1 MLNKE
6 LINIPKCKECGKE
19 TDLECPNCHRPY
31 CEAHLMPENHPHCK
45 VKVKKRSEG
54 GGLPIFV
61 ILPII
66 MLVIGLVILLFS
78 IDLPSLVNPKPHTIY
93 VTQTVNETIP
103 LELNFEH
110 YFYNETYHDTRITLT
125 GFLTRLTVG
134 TGFIAYIVDDHDNE
148 ISIAFQNDDQI
159 EIFDNSKKNDIYE
172 IKGMLRKKH
181 MGLFIEPIYIRL
193 SKRPVKI
200 EQKNITVAQDLI

>member
-1 MLNKE
+1 MPN
-6 LINIPKCKECGKE
+6 CKECGNV

-31 CEAHLMPENHPHCK
+31 CEAHLMPENHKHCK
-45 VKVKKRSEG
+45 VKARPIKGENE
-54 GGLPIFV
+54 GLPVFV

-66 MLVIGLVILLFS
+66 MLVIGLVVLLFS
-78 IDLPSLVNPKPHTIY
+78 IDLPGIINLKQRPVYI
-93 VTQTVNETIP
+93 TQTVNETIQ

-110 YFYNETYHDTRITLT
+110 YFYNETYHDTRLTLK
-125 GFLTRLTVG
+125 GFLKRLKVG

-159 EIFDNSKKNDIYE
+159 DIFENSNEQNIYE

-181 MGLFIEPIYIRL
+181 MGLYIEPTYIRL
-193 SKRPVKI
+193 SERPYKI
-200 EQKNITVAQDLI
+200 EQKNITVEQKLT